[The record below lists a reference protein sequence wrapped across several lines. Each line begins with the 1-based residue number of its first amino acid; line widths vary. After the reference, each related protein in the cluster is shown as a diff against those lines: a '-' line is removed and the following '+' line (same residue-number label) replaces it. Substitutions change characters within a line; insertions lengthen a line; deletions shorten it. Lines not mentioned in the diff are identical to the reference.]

1 MKIVKNIIDEL
12 NIDNIRI
19 VGNTYIPLISEEF
32 IYNPNIGEMLN
43 INNRIDYIKF
53 RKQLKNIVNDN
64 QSDYDDEERL
74 IFIKNYVKPTAL
86 SQDAITTDDELL
98 QNYQVEMVKLERQCR
113 YRRLSD
119 AKSKVAQT
127 LTEYESFLFYNDTKT
142 FIFDYLEAELP
153 NLYLQIVSG
162 AYPALG
168 LDYTTTGFAS
178 KSYYTAQRM
187 NIILDV
193 MFND

>member
-1 MKIVKNIIDEL
+1 MKIVKNIIDDL
-12 NIDNIRI
+12 NIDN
-19 VGNTYIPLISEEF
+19 VKVVDNSYILLVDEEF
-32 IYNPNIGEMLN
+32 IILPSIGELLF
-43 INNRIDYIKF
+43 IYNRIDYIRF
-53 RKQLKNIVNDN
+53 RKWLKNICNNEQDILVH
-64 QSDYDDEERL
+64 DERD
-74 IFIKNYVKPTAL
+74 IAVKHYVKPTTL
-86 SQDAITTDDELL
+86 SWDAITTDDELL
-98 QNYQVEMVKLERQCR
+98 QSYQVEMVKLERQCR

-127 LTEYESFLFYNDTKT
+127 LSEYESFLFYNDTKT

-153 NLYLQIVSG
+153 NLYLWLVSG
-162 AYPALG
+162 TYPDLG
-168 LDYTTTGFAS
+168 LDYTTTGFVS

>member
-1 MKIVKNIIDEL
+1 MKIVKNIIDDL
-12 NIDNIRI
+12 NIDN
-19 VGNTYIPLISEEF
+19 VKVVDNSYILLVDEEF
-32 IYNPNIGEMLN
+32 IILPSIGELLF
-43 INNRIDYIKF
+43 IYNRIDYIRF
-53 RKQLKNIVNDN
+53 RKWLKNICNNEQDILV
-64 QSDYDDEERL
+64 QDERD
-74 IFIKNYVKPTAL
+74 IAVKHYVKPTAL

-98 QNYQVEMVKLERQCR
+98 QSYQVEMVKLERQCR
-113 YRRLSD
+113 YKRLSE

-127 LTEYESFLFYNDTKT
+127 LSEYESFLFYNDTKT

-153 NLYLQIVSG
+153 NLYLWLVSG

-168 LDYTTTGFAS
+168 LDYTTTGFVS